1 MPWTILNNPDNL
13 WGKWLKL
20 SPLKQ
25 LSGLLLLGG
34 TMLYWPLFQGGS
46 HYYLLHQSEQTNRQ
60 IQQDMVTKQQ
70 QLQQV
75 KQQLEQHLLTPELAN
90 QLAPINQAIQ
100 QLSGPLQLENPQWI
114 FNQKPQLSLHIQG
127 YFQDLQQFITAL
139 LAQYPRLHVVSLQIQ
154 QADQTDSSIESD
166 VIFQLT
172 LASQGTPAENP
183 Q

>member
-20 SPLKQ
+20 SPRQ
-25 LSGLLLLGG
+25 QGCGLILLAGAL
-34 TMLYWPLFQGGS
+34 LYWPLFQGGS
-46 HYYLLHQSEQTNRQ
+46 HYYLLQQTAQSNQQT
-60 IQQDMVTKQQ
+60 QQNIVAKQQ

-90 QLAPINQAIQ
+90 QVAPINQAIQ
-100 QLSGPLQLENPQWI
+100 QLSGALQLENQQWI
-114 FNQKPQLSLHIQG
+114 FNQKPQLNLHIQG

-139 LAQYPRLHVVSLQIQ
+139 LAQHPTLHLVSLQIQ
-154 QADQTDSSIESD
+154 QADQAEYSIESD

-172 LASQGTPAENP
+172 LATQNPPPENP